1 MSLIDAKERKQVIRQ
16 RIDIRASFVADNV
29 SVVDKF

>member
-1 MSLIDAKERKQVIRQ
+1 MSLIDAKERKKVG
-16 RIDIRASFVADNV
+16 IDIRASFVADNV